1 MVEKGGKVQKYDEG
15 FKVLNETKEEETI
28 FFRCEAEKPDFGKR
42 DKIGIFSAGKNRLD

>member
-15 FKVLNETKEEETI
+15 FKVINERRRDD
-28 FFRCEAEKPDFGKR
+28 FFRCEAETPDFGKR